1 MAETAYFDLQ
11 LAGVR
16 PQKAL
21 ALSRWESPSKR
32 GSFLI
37 QRVLSHGLVMLD
49 DNYQLSTLVFR
60 LDQDWRT
67 GVSDPSE
74 AIWKTQETGSGG
86 QTWLWRRLEHDR
98 RLSQHMHNVWLQF
111 FPSQSLDGL
120 TINSVSV
127 RTKVAVDKI
136 RARGG
141 DVVFVRPPSAP
152 DLRRIED
159 KHVPRAKAWD
169 AILAYTHTNGVH
181 IDDLP
186 AVQNLTLPEGSHLS
200 RACATVFTDA
210 YLRDVAGKTLLLHL
224 QPGAPPAL
232 ATRNC
237 VRPSVAGLH

>member
-1 MAETAYFDLQ
+1 
-11 LAGVR
+11 
-16 PQKAL
+16 
-21 ALSRWESPSKR
+21 
-32 GSFLI
+32 
-37 QRVLSHGLVMLD
+37 MLD

-60 LDQDWRT
+60 LDHDWRP
-67 GVSDPSE
+67 GVSDPRQ
-74 AIWKTQETGSGG
+74 AIWKAQEDGADG

-98 RLSQHMHNVWLQF
+98 RMSEHMYNLWLHF
-111 FPSQSLDGL
+111 FPSQPLDSQ
-120 TINSVSV
+120 TIDSIMA

-136 RARGG
+136 RSRGG

-152 DLRRIED
+152 ALRAIED

-169 AILAYTHTNGVH
+169 AILGYTHSNGVH

-210 YLRDVAGKTLLLHL
+210 YLRSLAGKTPLLHL

-232 ATRNC
+232 STRDC
-237 VRPSVAGLH
+237 VQQGR